1 MECLIMKIRKFSVLF
16 LALLLTALLFTGCN
30 NNIEVTSGN
39 VKELAK
45 PTIEAAFYLCN
56 SYFYDIEKDAN
67 GKPVEYPSD
76 SDIYSSY
83 YKITTSTTVDKIE
96 KEAAKYSTEANKAET
111 KPVLEKDGTLYAV
124 NPDWNA
130 IETFLDINSIK
141 LVNSADGEYDISVDR
156 YMYIEGKENE
166 DGSPNYSDTLTY
178 KMKSVDGVLQIQ
190 GEPTAEEKTPVN
202 TGKDC
207 DFIGSY
213 DKLLGPVAKR

>member
-1 MECLIMKIRKFSVLF
+1 MECLIMKIRKISVLF

-30 NNIEVTSGN
+30 KNIEVTSGN
-39 VKELAK
+39 VKDVAK

-67 GKPVEYPSD
+67 GKPVTYPSD

-96 KEAAKYSTEANKAET
+96 KEAAKYSTDANKAKE
-111 KPVLEKDGTLYAV
+111 KFVFEKDGVLYAV

-130 IETFLDINSIK
+130 VEEVLDINSIR
-141 LVNSADGEYDISVDR
+141 LVKQEGDIYYIAVDR
-156 YMYIEGKENE
+156 YVFDGVENE
-166 DGSPNYSDTLTY
+166 DGSPKYADTLTY

-190 GEPTAEEKTPVN
+190 GDGQAEIKTPAN

-207 DFIGSY
+207 EFIGSY
-213 DKLLGPVAKR
+213 DKFLGPVAKR

>member
-1 MECLIMKIRKFSVLF
+1 MKIRKFSVLF

-39 VKELAK
+39 VKDVAK

-96 KEAAKYSTEANKAET
+96 KEAAKYSTEANKAEAKT
-111 KPVLEKDGTLYAV
+111 VLEKDGVLYAV
-124 NPDWNA
+124 NPEFNA
-130 IETFLDINSIK
+130 EETMLDINSIK
-141 LVNSADGEYDISVDR
+141 LVGESDGEYDISVDQ
-156 YMYIEGKENE
+156 YAYSDEPQND
-166 DGSPNYSDTLTY
+166 DGSPNYVNTLTY
-178 KMKSVDGVLQIQ
+178 KMKAVDGVLQIQ
-190 GEPTAEEKTPVN
+190 GEPQAEIKTQTN

-207 DFIGSY
+207 EFISSY
-213 DKLLGPVAKR
+213 DKFLGPVSKR

>member
-1 MECLIMKIRKFSVLF
+1 MECLIMKIRKISVLF

-30 NNIEVTSGN
+30 KNIEVTSGN
-39 VKELAK
+39 VKDVAK

-67 GKPVEYPSD
+67 GKPVTYPSD

-96 KEAAKYSTEANKAET
+96 KEAAKYSTDANKAKE
-111 KPVLEKDGTLYAV
+111 KFVLEKDGVLYAV

-130 IETFLDINSIK
+130 VEAVLDINSIR
-141 LVNSADGEYDISVDR
+141 LVKQEGDIYYIAVDEYVFDGV
-156 YMYIEGKENE
+156 ENE
-166 DGSPNYSDTLTY
+166 DGSPKYADTLTY

-190 GEPTAEEKTPVN
+190 GEPQAEEKTPVN

-207 DFIGSY
+207 EFIGSY
-213 DKLLGPVAKR
+213 DKFLGPVAKR